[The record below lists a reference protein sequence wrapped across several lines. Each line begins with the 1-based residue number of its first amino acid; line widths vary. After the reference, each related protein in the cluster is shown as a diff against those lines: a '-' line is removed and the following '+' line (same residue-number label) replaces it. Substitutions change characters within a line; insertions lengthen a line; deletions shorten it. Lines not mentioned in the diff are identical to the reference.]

1 MSGSSLDGL
10 DIAHC
15 MFQVSMEGKF
25 AVNDWE
31 IIDGTTIPYSEDW
44 QDRLQELP
52 NGSAIDLAKADGQF
66 GQYRAA
72 DYDLDGDV
80 NGNDKLIW
88 FPNNG
93 TSSRVP
99 R

>member
-1 MSGSSLDGL
+1 MYAGDGDQTGDVFSF
-10 DIAHC
+10 DIT
-15 MFQVSMEGKF
+15 G
-25 AVNDWE
+25 
-31 IIDGTTIPYSEDW
+31 
-44 QDRLQELP
+44 
-52 NGSAIDLAKADGQF
+52 ADKTVWTVENGQF